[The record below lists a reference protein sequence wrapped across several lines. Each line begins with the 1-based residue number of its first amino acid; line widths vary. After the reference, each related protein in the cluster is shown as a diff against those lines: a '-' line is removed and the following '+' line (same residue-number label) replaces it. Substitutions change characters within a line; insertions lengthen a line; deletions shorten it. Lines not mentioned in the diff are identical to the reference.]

1 MTIDSVIDPVRIKR
15 IKLIAICALAFGLL
29 TTAIP
34 SFAHHG
40 IAAYDEDKQITVTG
54 SVTYFDFANPHTLIY
69 LNVKQSDGTIAKWQ
83 GQLTSPN
90 NLARV
95 GWTRRSLQMGD
106 QVTITGYL
114 AKNNAN
120 TMWIR
125 KIVKSNG
132 TELPTGI
139 SEK

>member
-1 MTIDSVIDPVRIKR
+1 VRAKFKR
-15 IKLIAICALAFGLL
+15 INSIGVCALAFGLF
-29 TTAIP
+29 AIATP

-40 IAAYDEDKQITVTG
+40 IAAYEEAKEVTVTG
-54 SVTYFDFANPHTLIY
+54 SVTYFDFVNPHTLIY
-69 LNVKQSDGTIAKWQ
+69 LNVKQSDGTIARWQ

-95 GWTRRSLQMGD
+95 GWTRRSLQMGE
-106 QVTITGYL
+106 QVTITGYP
-114 AKNNAN
+114 AKNSAN

-125 KIVKSNG
+125 RIVKSNG
-132 TELPTGI
+132 TELPTGL